1 MKKTIIILFA
11 CLVAF
16 AALSNT
22 ASIFSWNE
30 TSFDFGSIPAGTPV
44 SHEFEFTNTGTEP
57 LIITAVQA
65 SCGCT
70 VASYT
75 QDPIAPG
82 EKGHILSTYNAAKAG
97 IFQKTLTVQSNAA
110 ENPVLTLKGT
120 VVE

>member
-1 MKKTIIILFA
+1 MKKTILLLCA
-11 CLVAF
+11 SMVAV

-30 TSFDFGSIPAGTPV
+30 TSFDFGNIPVGTPV
-44 SHEFEFTNTGTEP
+44 SHAFEFTNTGTEP

-82 EKGHILSTYNAAKAG
+82 TKGRVVSTYNAAKAG
-97 IFQKTLTVQSNAA
+97 VFQKTLAVQSNASN
-110 ENPVLTLKGT
+110 NPILTLKGS

>member
-1 MKKTIIILFA
+1 MKKTIIILLA
-11 CLVAF
+11 SCVAF

-22 ASIFSWNE
+22 AAIFNWSE
-30 TSFDFGSIPAGTPV
+30 TSFDFGSVPQGTPV

-57 LIITAVQA
+57 LIITGVQA

-82 EKGHILSTYNAAKAG
+82 AKGYITSTYNAAKIGVFSKTVTVRANAG
-97 IFQKTLTVQSNAA
+97 
-110 ENPVLTLKGT
+110 ENPILTLKGT